1 MRPTENPLRHSSME
15 RLRINSKYSK
25 ANPSVRAVRVPSGV
39 SLVYADRRT
48 HVRFFLAFW
57 LFVLSGVAFLDRTN
71 LSIAGLQI
79 STEYGLGNQRLGWI
93 FSAFL
98 IGYAVFQLP
107 AGWLATRYGP
117 RRVLTL
123 GVLWWGI
130 TTGLTAL
137 MPAGISHAVMMLVAI
152 RLALGAGE
160 AVIYPAA
167 NQFVARWVPIQ
178 ERGLINGLIFA
189 GVGAGSGLT
198 PPLLTWLITEQG
210 WRAAF
215 WFSAI
220 IGVVAGA
227 VWWYSAR
234 DTPEEHP
241 DVSISELET
250 IRNSLTVEQDR
261 IRSEEAEKRDGE
273 GSAAVIS
280 WGAIFRRRDLPALM
294 AGYFAFGYIA
304 WIFFSWF
311 FLYMAQVRGFD
322 LKASARYSMLPFLS
336 MTVCCLLGGALS
348 DRLTKNFGLRVG
360 RSVLASVALLFTAV
374 FLVLG
379 SQVHSPQLAGFI
391 LAGGAG
397 ALYLSQSSF
406 WSVSVDI
413 AGRSSGIFSSIVN
426 MGGQIGGAVTAS
438 LTPWIAQRFG
448 WTTSFAIAAAL
459 AIVGALCWLTV
470 HPERPLDA

>member
-1 MRPTENPLRHSSME
+1 MDRQ
-15 RLRINSKYSK
+15 RINPKYSK
-25 ANPSVRAVRVPSGV
+25 ANPSVRAFRVPPGV
-39 SLVYADRRT
+39 SLMYAERRT

-57 LFVLSGVAFLDRTN
+57 LFILSGVAFLDRTN

-98 IGYAVFQLP
+98 IGYAGFQLP
-107 AGWLATRYGP
+107 AGWLATRFGP
-117 RRVLTL
+117 RRVLSL
-123 GVLWWGI
+123 GVLWWGA
-130 TTGLTAL
+130 TTALTAL
-137 MPAGISHAVMMLVAI
+137 MPAGISHAVMLLIAI
-152 RLALGAGE
+152 RFALGAGE

-167 NQFVARWVPIQ
+167 NQFVARWVPLG

-198 PPLLTWLITEQG
+198 PPLLTWLITEHG

-215 WFSAI
+215 WFSAAAGI
-220 IGVVAGA
+220 VAGA

-234 DTPEEHP
+234 DTPEEH
-241 DVSISELET
+241 DGVSVKELQ
-250 IRNSLTVEQDR
+250 IIHDGLCSNPIHATVPE
-261 IRSEEAEKRDGE
+261 IGNAGNTAP
-273 GSAAVIS
+273 AAIS
-280 WGAIFRRRDLPALM
+280 WRAIFRRRDLGALM

-322 LKASARYSMLPFLS
+322 LKSSARYAMLPFLS
-336 MTVCCLLGGALS
+336 MTVCCLIGGALS
-348 DRLTKNFGLRVG
+348 DRLSKAFGLRVG
-360 RSVLASVALLFTAV
+360 RSGLASVALLLTAV

-379 SQVHSPQLAGFI
+379 SQVHSPQLAGVI

-413 AGRSSGIFSSIVN
+413 AGQSSGIFSSMVN

-448 WTTSFAIAAAL
+448 WTTSFAISASL
-459 AIVGALCWLTV
+459 AVFGAICWMTV
-470 HPERPLDA
+470 HPERPLDV